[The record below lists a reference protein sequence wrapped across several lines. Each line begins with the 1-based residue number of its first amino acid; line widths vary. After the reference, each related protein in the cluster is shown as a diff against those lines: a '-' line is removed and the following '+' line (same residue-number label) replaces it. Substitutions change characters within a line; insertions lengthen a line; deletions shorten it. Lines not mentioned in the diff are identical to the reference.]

1 MFLKILILLKT
12 HLSRLTIIHFII
24 GESRLYQANAL
35 ITRSLPNI
43 ALAL

>member
-12 HLSRLTIIHFII
+12 HLPRLTIIHFII
-24 GESRLYQANAL
+24 GESQLYQANTL
-35 ITRSLPNI
+35 ITSTLPNI